1 MIIKNAGEIVLL
13 VAGTYA
19 AIYRFLKRR
28 QNRAEPMK
36 HRPLLMLWIIML
48 AVLLLKV
55 SEDVIAV
62 ESRLIDK
69 AVFTWIPSKR
79 SLSLD

>member
-1 MIIKNAGEIVLL
+1 
-13 VAGTYA
+13 
-19 AIYRFLKRR
+19 
-28 QNRAEPMK
+28 
-36 HRPLLMLWIIML
+36 ML

-55 SEDVIAV
+55 SEDVIAL